1 MIQQTILDRIA
12 QGETTVLGLGV
23 SNLPLVDFLL
33 ARGARVTV
41 RERRER
47 GEIPQADALEA
58 KGVRLITG
66 EGYLD
71 GAWGDV
77 IFRSPGIRPDLP
89 QITAACAAGA
99 CLTSEMELFF
109 ALTPATVIGVTG
121 SDGKT
126 TTTTLIYRLLEA
138 EAQRSESGAR
148 VWVGGNIGA
157 PLLPHVEEM
166 TVRDYAVVELS
177 SFQLQTMRC
186 SPQRAVMTNVTPNHL
201 NWHIDM
207 EEYVAAKSNI
217 CRHAPIRQFVA
228 NACDPVTLELARNSD
243 VDVTLFTAKR
253 EHYDEVVP
261 EYMRDRARAL
271 YLRDGI
277 VFYGEPNRETPVLSV
292 ADILLPG
299 VHNIEN
305 YMAAIAA
312 TWGLCSGDV
321 ITALARSFGG
331 VEHRLEFV
339 RELDGVRYYNGSID
353 SSPTRTA
360 AALSALPGKPICI
373 CGGSDKQVSFAPLA
387 QTLLDRA
394 GGVVLTGETA
404 KKIKAALLEHPRWDG
419 SLRIEE
425 RPRFSDAVEAARAMA
440 VPGDIVILSPACA
453 SFDQFRN
460 FAERGNTF
468 KAIVNA
474 WESSQ

>member
-1 MIQQTILDRIA
+1 MHNPILDRIA
-12 QGETTVLGLGV
+12 AGKTTVLGLGI
-23 SNLPLVDFLL
+23 SNLPLIDFLL

-41 RERRER
+41 RDRKPRA
-47 GEIPQADALEA
+47 EIAQADALEA
-58 KGVRLITG
+58 KGVHFITG

-71 GAWGDV
+71 GEWGDV

-89 QITAACAAGA
+89 QIAAAVAGGA
-99 CLTSEMELFF
+99 LLTSEMELFF
-109 ALTPATVIGVTG
+109 SLTPATVLGVTG

-138 EAQRSESGAR
+138 EAQRSQSGAR
-148 VWVGGNIGA
+148 VWVGGNIGM
-157 PLLPHVEEM
+157 PLLPHVGEM
-166 TVRDYAVVELS
+166 CARDYAVVELS
-177 SFQLQTMRC
+177 SFQLQTMRQ
-186 SPQRAVMTNVTPNHL
+186 SPHRAVMTNVTPNHL
-201 NWHIDM
+201 NWHTDM

-253 EHYDEVVP
+253 ERYAEVVP
-261 EYMRDRARAL
+261 EYMRARTRAL

-277 VFYGEPNRETPVLSV
+277 IFYGDAKRETPVLST

-299 VHNIEN
+299 VHNVEN

-312 TWGLCSGDV
+312 TWGLVSGEV
-321 ITALARSFGG
+321 IVSLARSFGG

-360 AALSALPGKPICI
+360 AALSALPGHPICI
-373 CGGSDKQVSFAPLA
+373 CGGSDKHISFAPLA
-387 QTLLDRA
+387 ETLLHRA

-404 KKIKAALLEHPRWDG
+404 PKIKAALLAHPRWDG
-419 SLRIEE
+419 KLPLAEH
-425 RPRFSDAVEAARAMA
+425 PRFADAVEAARTMA
-440 VPGDIVILSPACA
+440 GSGDIVILSPACA

-460 FAERGNTF
+460 FEERGNTF
-468 KAIVNA
+468 KAIVNGWA
-474 WESSQ
+474 ET

>member
-1 MIQQTILDRIA
+1 MNNPILDRIA
-12 QGETTVLGLGV
+12 QGETTVLGLGI
-23 SNLPLVDFLL
+23 SNLPLIDFLL

-41 RERRER
+41 RDKKPCA
-47 GEIPQADALEA
+47 EIAQADALEA
-58 KGVRLITG
+58 KGVRFITG

-89 QITAACAAGA
+89 QIAAAVQAGA
-99 CLTSEMELFF
+99 LLTSEMELFF

-138 EAQRSESGAR
+138 EAKRSHTGAK

-157 PLLPHVEEM
+157 PLLPHVDEM
-166 TVRDYAVVELS
+166 CVRDYAVVELS
-177 SFQLQTMRC
+177 SFQLQTMRQ
-186 SPQRAVMTNVTPNHL
+186 SPHRAVMTNVTPNHL
-201 NWHIDM
+201 NWHTDM
-207 EEYVAAKSNI
+207 DEYVAAKSNI

-228 NACDPVTLELARNSD
+228 NACDSVTLELARNSD

-253 EHYDEVVP
+253 EHYAEVVP
-261 EYMRDRARAL
+261 EYMRPRTRAL

-277 VFYGEPNRETPVLSV
+277 IFYGDAKRETPILST

-299 VHNIEN
+299 IHNVEN

-312 TWGLCSGDV
+312 TWGLVSQDV
-321 ITALARSFGG
+321 IVSLARSFGG

-373 CGGSDKQVSFAPLA
+373 CGGSDKHISFDPLA
-387 QTLLDRA
+387 ETLLARA

-404 KKIKAALLEHPRWDG
+404 PKIKAALLAHAKWDG
-419 SLRIEE
+419 SLPVVE
-425 RPRFSDAVEAARAMA
+425 RPLFADAVEAARGMA
-440 VPGDIVILSPACA
+440 KPGDIVILSPACA

-460 FAERGNTF
+460 FEERGNTF
-468 KAIVNA
+468 KTIVKS
-474 WESSQ
+474 WK

>member
-1 MIQQTILDRIA
+1 MGQNMILERIV
-12 QGETTVLGLGV
+12 QGETTVLGLGI
-23 SNLPLVDFLL
+23 SNLPLIDFLL
-33 ARGARVTV
+33 TRGARVTV
-41 RERRER
+41 RDKKPRA
-47 GEIPQADALEA
+47 EIAQADALEA
-58 KGVRLITG
+58 KGVRFITG

-89 QITAACAAGA
+89 QIAAAVADGA
-99 CLTSEMELFF
+99 LLTSEMELFF

-126 TTTTLIYRLLEA
+126 TTTTLIYKLLEA
-138 EAQRSESGAR
+138 EAKRSQTGAR

-157 PLLPHVEEM
+157 PLLPHVDEM
-166 TVRDYAVVELS
+166 CVRDYAVVELS
-177 SFQLQTMRC
+177 SFQLQTMRQ

-201 NWHIDM
+201 NWHTDM

-217 CRHAPIRQFVA
+217 CRHTPIRQFVA
-228 NACDPVTLELARNSD
+228 NACDPITLELARNSD

-253 EHYDEVVP
+253 EHYAEVVP
-261 EYMRDRARAL
+261 EYMRTRTRAL

-277 VFYGEPNRETPVLSV
+277 IFYGDAKRETPVLST

-299 VHNIEN
+299 IHNVEN

-312 TWGLCSGDV
+312 TWGLVSQDAIV
-321 ITALARSFGG
+321 SLARSFGG

-353 SSPTRTA
+353 TSPTRTA

-373 CGGSDKQVSFAPLA
+373 CGGSDKHISFAPLA
-387 QTLLDRA
+387 GILLDRA

-404 KKIKAALLEHPRWDG
+404 PKIKAALLAHPGWDG
-419 SLRIEE
+419 SLPVAEH
-425 RPRFSDAVEAARAMA
+425 PLFADAVAAARGMA
-440 VPGDIVILSPACA
+440 KPGDIVILSPACA

-460 FAERGNTF
+460 FEERGNTF
-468 KAIVNA
+468 KNIVKG
-474 WESSQ
+474 W